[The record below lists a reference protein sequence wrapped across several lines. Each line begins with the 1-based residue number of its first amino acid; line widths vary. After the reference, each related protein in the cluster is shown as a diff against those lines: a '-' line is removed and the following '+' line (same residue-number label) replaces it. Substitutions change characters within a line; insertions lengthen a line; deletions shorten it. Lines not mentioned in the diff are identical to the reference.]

1 MAIALATLPYS
12 GNIHRT
18 VFPNGLTLLAYHNPN
33 VRSVNISGALL
44 AGNVYEQA
52 HERMVASLVGSMLM
66 RGTQHRDFD
75 TLYGQLE
82 DVGGDLGMGA
92 GVFRLGFHGK
102 ALAEDLPLLL
112 DLLSDALR
120 HPAFPEEHL
129 NLIKKQRATE
139 IKYSEQD
146 TRFRANRGF
155 RDALYPKGHPF
166 HNPLEGMLESIQA
179 VTPQMLRDFHGRVY
193 GAQGMT
199 LVVVGN
205 CDPLL
210 VEAEARRTFGD
221 WETTQPP
228 KPSVPTLTKPSTSL
242 EKHTFIA
249 GKTQSDIVMGT
260 LGPSR
265 FSLDYIPAS
274 ITNSILGEFGM
285 MGRLGHSIR
294 EEGGLAYYANSSLEG
309 GDAQGA
315 WSISAGVADK
325 NIALT
330 IQKAK
335 DEVRR
340 ITEELVSESDLAD
353 NQSYYTGRQ
362 PLRLESSGGIAN
374 MLETI
379 ERYHLG
385 LDYLLHYNEMI
396 YSITREQVQQVAAKY
411 LNADALVVSVAG
423 ANGG

>member
-1 MAIALATLPYS
+1 MTTVVATLPYS

-18 VFPNGLTLLAYHNPN
+18 VLANGMTLLAYHNPN

-44 AGNVYEQA
+44 AGNVYEQP
-52 HERMVASLVGSMLM
+52 HERMVASLVSSMLM

-82 DVGGDLGMGA
+82 DVGGDLGVGA
-92 GVFRLGFHGK
+92 GVFRLGFNGK

-120 HPAFPEEHL
+120 YPAFPEVHL
-129 NLIKKQRATE
+129 DLIKKQRTTE

-146 TRFRANRGF
+146 TRFRANRAF
-155 RDALYPKGHPF
+155 RDTLYPHGHPF
-166 HNPLEGMLESIQA
+166 HNPLEGMLDSILA
-179 VTPQMLRDFHGRVY
+179 ATPDSLRAFHQRVY
-193 GAQGMT
+193 GAKGMT

-205 CDPLL
+205 CDPLI
-210 VEAEARRTFGD
+210 VEAEAQRTFGD
-221 WETTQPP
+221 WHTTQPSQP
-228 KPSVPTLTKPSTSL
+228 PIPTITAPAITQ
-242 EKHTFIA
+242 EKHTTIA
-249 GKTQSDIVMGT
+249 GKTQSDIIMGT

-265 FSLDYIPAS
+265 FSPDYIPAS
-274 ITNSILGEFGM
+274 IANSILGEFGM

-294 EEGGLAYYANSSLEG
+294 EEAGLAYYASSSLEG
-309 GDAQGA
+309 GDAQGS

-330 IQKAK
+330 IQKAQ

-340 ITEELVSESDLAD
+340 LTDELVSESDLTD

-362 PLRLESSGGIAN
+362 PLRLESSGGIAG

-379 ERYHLG
+379 ERYQLG
-385 LDYLLHYNEMI
+385 LDYLLHYNDMI
-396 YSITREQVQQVAAKY
+396 YSITREQVQQVASKY
-411 LNADALVVSVAG
+411 LNPDALVVSVAG
-423 ANGG
+423 ASGE